1 MANICTTQI
10 NIYANESTIDW
21 FERLVKTYDEQDYIG
36 QFSDPEAENMIDKIG
51 SKWVYVTENYRV
63 DQHEYYIALESAW
76 YPPDTL
82 MKNIYTQLAENDP
95 RAFLDGRY
103 WDEGYNPIG
112 IFEINNSGYHSA
124 ETSVDVDWDNEYYWD
139 EEVEPAFNSLEL

>member
-36 QFSDPEAENMIDKIG
+36 QFGDLEAENMIDRIG
-51 SKWVYVTENYRV
+51 SKWVYITENYRV

-76 YPPDTL
+76 YMPDVL

-95 RAFLDGRY
+95 GAFLSGRF
-103 WDEGYNPIG
+103 WDEAYSPIG
-112 IFEINNSGYHSA
+112 IFEINSSGFHTA
-124 ETSVDVDWDNEYYWD
+124 ETDVEVDFDEEYYWD
-139 EEVEPAFNSLEL
+139 EQIEPAFNRLEL